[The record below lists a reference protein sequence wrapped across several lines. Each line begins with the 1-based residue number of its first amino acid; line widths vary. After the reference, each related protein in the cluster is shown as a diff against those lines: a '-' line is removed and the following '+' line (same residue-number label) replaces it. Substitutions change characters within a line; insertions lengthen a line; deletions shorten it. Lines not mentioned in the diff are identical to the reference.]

1 MCGIQI
7 NEINETSLKIH
18 ERNFHGDVYLE
29 CEQCGNEFKGKT
41 KLKTHKKKVHEN
53 EYYDCDVCGIQCNEI
68 NEINTHKRDMHEILT
83 LNSIR

>member
-1 MCGIQI
+1 M
-7 NEINETSLKIH
+7 
-18 ERNFHGDVYLE
+18 E